1 MKTVHATSVAIDKV
15 AVLIRGEPGSG
26 KSDLA
31 LRLIDHGAVLIADDY
46 TNLIRK
52 GHELMASPPPR
63 IAGRIEVRGIGIEEL
78 PYVSGIV
85 VGLLVDLMPG
95 EKLERLPEASREE
108 IEGVKIKRVSIGS
121 FEASATAKVRLAAK
135 PMSVRGTLY

>member
-1 MKTVHATSVAIDKV
+1 MKTVHATSVAIDNV

-46 TNLIRK
+46 TNLIRT
-52 GHELMASPPPR
+52 GHELTASPPPK

-78 PYVSGIV
+78 PYVSGVV

-95 EKLERLPEASREE
+95 QKLERLPESSREE
-108 IEGVKIKRVSIGS
+108 IEGVKIKRVSISS
-121 FEASATAKVRLAAK
+121 FEASAVAKVRLAAK
-135 PMSVRGTLY
+135 ATSARGTFY